1 MLEGRRNKEEE
12 PRRKMG
18 GDLTA
23 AVDKHSR
30 RGAEDAE
37 AEDAK
42 TGAGRKKEQGGRTKS
57 QEAGVRNRR

>member
-1 MLEGRRNKEEE
+1 
-12 PRRKMG
+12 MG